1 MRDFNYVLS
10 LASGFARPATRIR
23 QTPKRQ
29 VPEAPRRT
37 PSPGPRPPV
46 PAVQRKR

>member
-10 LASGFARPATRIR
+10 LASGFSRPVTRVR
-23 QTPKRQ
+23 QTPKVQ

-37 PSPGPRPPV
+37 PSTGPR
-46 PAVQRKR
+46 KR